1 MLHFL
6 KIFCFLACFEIVLK
20 FGLLIGVFFPV
31 GLLFLVLLTI
41 HLGKRVL

>member
-20 FGLLIGVFFPV
+20 FGLMIGIFFPS
-31 GLLFLVLLTI
+31 GLVLLVLLTI
-41 HLGKRVL
+41 HLGKKVL